1 MLFLPYFLFV
11 IEADYM
17 GVFLPKFPVN
27 LGLYEKIVRAI
38 GMQREIC
45 TIGKAGESI
54 PFNALSLI
62 ICLSILTQFSLVA
75 RGLNYLDHQAA
86 SHMC

>member
-17 GVFLPKFPVN
+17 GVFLPKFTVN
-27 LGLYEKIVRAI
+27 LGLYEKI

-62 ICLSILTQFSLVA
+62 ICVSILTQFSLVA
-75 RGLNYLDHQAA
+75 RGLNYLDLQAA